1 MKVQTIL
8 GHYKEAE
15 EELVTIQSA
24 KYRSEYNYIECLTRC
39 RMYLYL
45 HYTTPQ
51 GNILLY
57 YHLHLLVVMN
67 RKAVQAWEIYSR
79 METSAESLGQY
90 ESTLRNRIIKN

>member
-1 MKVQTIL
+1 MQTIL

-39 RMYLYL
+39 RKHMGIQDEWKLKTCYKRF
-45 HYTTPQ
+45 HF
-51 GNILLY
+51 
-57 YHLHLLVVMN
+57 LVVMN

-79 METSAESLGQY
+79 METSAESLGLQSLSGRFSY
-90 ESTLRNRIIKN
+90 E